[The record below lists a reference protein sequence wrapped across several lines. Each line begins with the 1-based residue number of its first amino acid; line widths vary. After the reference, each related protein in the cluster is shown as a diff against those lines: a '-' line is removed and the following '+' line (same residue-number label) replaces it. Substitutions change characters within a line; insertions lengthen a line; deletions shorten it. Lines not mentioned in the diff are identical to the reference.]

1 MRRKLIPCDICG
13 SLNYRILYVTRDR
26 MFPVNGSFQLVIC
39 SNCGLLYLN
48 PQPEAEELQR
58 HYPEE
63 SYYAYRSEKEQ
74 VNIVD
79 SQKLVRWRTIRN
91 GILKPLGRIFPIF
104 QSEMERELAYLGPVY
119 SGMNVLDVGCGVGDE
134 LSFYRDRGASTY
146 GVEIGPKACEEG
158 RNKGHHIFCG
168 QLIEAGFENEFF
180 DLVRFNHSLE
190 HMTSP
195 RSILIETNRILK
207 RRGKVWISVP
217 NHGSMHAKLFGK
229 WFFHM
234 DSPRHLY
241 GFTARTMIHL
251 LTKTRFKTEYIH
263 THFVPGSLCFSL
275 EYWLNDHFPRLEPFY
290 QGKMKVKSWY
300 IAAEPLFFFPRVVA
314 DLFSQGEI
322 LTVCGRK
329 P

>member
-1 MRRKLIPCDICG
+1 
-13 SLNYRILYVTRDR
+13 

-134 LSFYRDRGASTY
+134 LSFYRDRGPLHTAWRSA
-146 GVEIGPKACEEG
+146 PK
-158 RNKGHHIFCG
+158 
-168 QLIEAGFENEFF
+168 
-180 DLVRFNHSLE
+180 
-190 HMTSP
+190 
-195 RSILIETNRILK
+195 
-207 RRGKVWISVP
+207 
-217 NHGSMHAKLFGK
+217 HAKKEGIK
-229 WFFHM
+229 ATIFF
-234 DSPRHLY
+234 
-241 GFTARTMIHL
+241 A
-251 LTKTRFKTEYIH
+251 
-263 THFVPGSLCFSL
+263 GSLSKQDSKTNSL
-275 EYWLNDHFPRLEPFY
+275 TWF
-290 QGKMKVKSWY
+290 V
-300 IAAEPLFFFPRVVA
+300 
-314 DLFSQGEI
+314 
-322 LTVCGRK
+322 LTI
-329 P
+329 PWNI